1 MENSTRI
8 GFIGAGMMASALIE
22 GVIKNDVAPSDR
34 IIASDLYAPSLE
46 RIASSTGIETTD
58 DNIAVVRKSDVVVL
72 AVKPDIIPKVLE
84 QIYPVTEPKHTIIS
98 IAAGVTLA
106 TLQAGLPEGSRVV
119 RVMPN
124 TPCLVGET
132 AAAFALGDG
141 CSTEDRERVEAIF
154 KPVGFALETQEKNLD
169 AVTGL
174 SGSGPAYVFL
184 FIEALADGG
193 VRAGLPRPV
202 ALKLAAQTVKGAAQ
216 MVLETGNHPGV
227 LKDQVCSPGG
237 TTITGVAAL
246 EREGLRNAA
255 ISAVV
260 EATARSKEMSKPA
273 APNDSEAKKMKLK

>member
-1 MENSTRI
+1 MENTKV

-22 GVIKNDVAPSDR
+22 GLIKNNVVSSQD
-34 IIASDLYAPSLE
+34 IIASDVYAAGLE
-46 RIASSTGIETTD
+46 RLASSAGINTT
-58 DNIAVVRKSDVVVL
+58 NENLAVVQASDLIIL
-72 AVKPDIIPKVLE
+72 AVKPDIIRSVLQE
-84 QIYPVTEPKHTIIS
+84 ISSVTLPKHTIVS

-106 TLQAGLPEGSRVV
+106 TLQEGLPAGTRVV

-124 TPCLVGET
+124 TPCLVSQT
-132 AAAFALGDG
+132 AAAFALGEHCG
-141 CSTEDRERVEAIF
+141 PEDRARVEAIF
-154 KPVGFALETQEKNLD
+154 QSVGLALETKEKDLD

-174 SGSGPAYVFL
+174 SGSGPAYVFM

-193 VRAGLPRPV
+193 VQAGLPRAL

-216 MVLETGNHPGV
+216 MVLETGTHPGV

-255 ISAVV
+255 MRAVV
-260 EATARSKEMSKPA
+260 EATARSKELGASPK
-273 APNDSEAKKMKLK
+273 